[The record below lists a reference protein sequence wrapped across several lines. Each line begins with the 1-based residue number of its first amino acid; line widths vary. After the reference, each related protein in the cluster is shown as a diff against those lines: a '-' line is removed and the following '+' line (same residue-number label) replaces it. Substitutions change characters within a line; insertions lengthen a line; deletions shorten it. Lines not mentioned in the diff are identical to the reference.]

1 MSLRG
6 EDALI
11 AAMDYTKQSLEGAG
25 ALKGEK
31 GDKGEDGISPIAT
44 VSKTDNVT
52 NVSISDK
59 FGTTEAEILDG
70 KDGVSPTVVIGG
82 NGNWFINGE
91 DTGVSAKG
99 LQGETGKGFQ
109 ITKQYSN
116 IDEMVSDT
124 EPANDS
130 EIVVVIDGEVGNF
143 YLRLT
148 GYIDPEGI
156 TDNYLP
162 IGSATEISSV
172 KGEKGDDGITPR
184 IDPIT
189 KRWFI
194 GEVDTGIL
202 AEGKDG
208 DSPTIGEN
216 GNWFIGG
223 IDSGIVAKGKDGRS
237 ILSITK
243 DDNENI
249 IVTYSDGT
257 TENIGKLEVDVQADF
272 LTSSG
277 FGKLRFYENKFQ
289 YYNEDLT
296 EWVDVEA
303 TADNPLIVDLAPQ
316 PMQKMFV
323 TFNVDENAYKL
334 TFKEPK
340 DTVVNGQ
347 MLVCVEGIKF
357 VRKLGSEPIDENDGT
372 LVLDYKRRY
381 FSNYNH
387 TSYLDKDLDAT
398 NGEHWYYKAFPYS
411 TNGIIANSSANVA
424 SAICKDYYL
433 YGFKLDQ
440 NESDPASM
448 ITYLEDCDN
457 AYYESAYMDY
467 NADIFRYG
475 DWEDAWFIR
484 DLKPVMLKY
493 DGTVDYELARHD
505 YALKKDGTT
514 SDVTN
519 TSYEG
524 NAMIGFPKVY
534 WKIID
539 NGNDTANIYFSNK
552 KVDDDFVCWSHIDNN
567 GNEIDYCYMPI
578 YNGYYDGT
586 RLRSISGQAPMYG
599 NIASVDIDYALANNI
614 SENTIWYIEVFSDRM
629 LVNLLLILIGKST
642 DTQTVFGTGN
652 NNSYISTS
660 NTGIKNSGTMDN
672 RGLFWGNQDNVS
684 GVKIFGIENWW
695 GNQWRRFAGWV
706 KNKTTNKIKLTYS
719 QIDGSTVNGYN
730 ITGDGYITL
739 NNYVVTGTSSGYINK
754 MTVKQN
760 FLMPSTTDGS
770 SSSYYTDGLW
780 FNNNAVSYAAGGGS
794 SSDDL
799 RCGAFAT
806 VVNTDV
812 SIALSWNTGA
822 SVSCKPLA
830 TT

>member
-1 MSLRG
+1 MRA
-6 EDALI
+6 EDALQL
-11 AAMDYTKQSLEGAG
+11 AKSYVKKSLAGAG

-52 NVSISDK
+52 TVSISDK
-59 FGTTEAEILDG
+59 FGTTEAKILDG

-109 ITKQYSN
+109 ITKQYGN

-130 EIVVVIDGEVGNF
+130 EVVVVIDGEVGNF

-162 IGSATEISSV
+162 IGSATEISSI

-194 GEVDTGIL
+194 GEVDTGVL

-223 IDSGIVAKGKDGRS
+223 IDTGIVAKGKDGRS

-277 FGKLRFYENKFQ
+277 FGKLRFYDSKFQ
-289 YYNEDLT
+289 YYNEDLM

-323 TFNVDENAYKL
+323 TFNVDEDAYKL

-387 TSYLDKDLDAT
+387 TSYLDKDLDANT
-398 NGEHWYYKAFPYS
+398 GEHWYYKAFPYS

-484 DLKPVMLKY
+484 NLKPCMLKY
-493 DGTVDYELARHD
+493 DGTVDYVLNKNE
-505 YALKKDGTT
+505 YSLKTNGTN
-514 SDVTN
+514 SDISN
-519 TSYEG
+519 TSYQG

-534 WKIID
+534 WKIVD
-539 NGNDTANIYFSNK
+539 NGDDTANIYFCNK

-578 YNGYYDGT
+578 YNGYSDGT
-586 RLRSISGQAPMYG
+586 RLRSLSGKIPIYSQTPTVEFSA
-599 NIASVDIDYALANNI
+599 AKANNLTNEI
-614 SENTIWYIEVFSDRM
+614 IWNVALFSDRQ
-629 LVNLLLILIGKST
+629 LINLLLLLIGKST
-642 DTQTVFGTGN
+642 DTQTVFGNGYITADATETN
-652 NNSYISTS
+652 NPRI
-660 NTGIKNSGTMDN
+660 NTGTMDSK
-672 RGLFWGNQDNVS
+672 GLFWGSNAMTS
-684 GVKIFGIENWW
+684 GVKVFGMENYW
-695 GNQWRRFAGWV
+695 GNQWQRIAGYINDKGV
-706 KNKTTNKIKLTYS
+706 QKIKLTYG
-719 QIDGSTVNGYN
+719 QFDGSTVDGYN
-730 ITGDGYITL
+730 INGDGYIELSEYDVSDIQTAQ
-739 NNYVVTGTSSGYINK
+739 YISK
-754 MTVKQN
+754 MNLFSFGLLPKSTKGS
-760 FLMPSTTDGS
+760 STT
-770 SSSYYTDGLW
+770 YFTDVAMIDVKYRCLMI
-780 FNNNAVSYAAGGGS
+780 VSGRAGYKNY
-794 SSDDL
+794 
-799 RCGAFAT
+799 CGALCTNASVT
-806 VVNTDV
+806 NTMGTW
-812 SIALSWNTGA
+812 SLGA

-830 TT
+830 PTT

>member
-11 AAMDYTKQSLEGAG
+11 AAMDYTKQSLAGAG

-52 NVSISDK
+52 TVSISDK

-130 EIVVVIDGEVGNF
+130 EVVVVIDGEVGNF

-162 IGSATEISSV
+162 IGSATEISSI

-194 GEVDTGIL
+194 GEVDTGVF

-223 IDSGIVAKGKDGRS
+223 IDTGIVAKGKDGRS

-243 DDNENI
+243 DNNENI

-277 FGKLRFYENKFQ
+277 FGNLRFTDNKFQ
-289 YYNEDLT
+289 YYDKNSSD
-296 EWVDVEA
+296 WVDTQV
-303 TADNPLIVDLAPQ
+303 TPDNVYITNVSPQ
-316 PMQKMFV
+316 PMKNFFAECV
-323 TFNVDENAYKL
+323 PDTLNVNLYIE
-334 TFKEPK
+334 EPN
-340 DTVVNGQ
+340 DTVIDKQVF
-347 MLVCVEGIKF
+347 CIVEKVIIR
-357 VRKLGSEPIDENDGT
+357 RKKDSVPTDENDGDFVLEIHRKDFGSYKKIPYT
-372 LVLDYKRRY
+372 DIVENPLVG
-381 FSNYNH
+381 
-387 TSYLDKDLDAT
+387 DKY
-398 NGEHWYYKAFPYS
+398 YYKAFPIS
-411 TNGIIANSSANVA
+411 NTGFVANITDNETMCII
-424 SAICKDYYL
+424 KDYYL

-448 ITYLEDCDN
+448 ISYIADN
-457 AYYESAYMDY
+457 SSYRSAYMDY
-467 NADIFRYG
+467 DTDTFNYG
-475 DWEDAWFIR
+475 SWENAWFIR
-484 DLKPVMLKY
+484 DLKPCMLNY
-493 DGTVDYELARHD
+493 DGTVAYELSKSN
-505 YALKKDGTT
+505 YSLKADGTA
-514 SDVTN
+514 SDIADDTF
-519 TSYEG
+519 TG

-534 WKIID
+534 WKIVD
-539 NGNDTANIYFSNK
+539 NGDNTANIYFSNK

-578 YNGYYDGT
+578 YNGYSDGT
-586 RLRSISGQAPMYG
+586 RLRSLSGKIPIYSQTPTVEFSA
-599 NIASVDIDYALANNI
+599 AKANNLT
-614 SENTIWYIEVFSDRM
+614 SDTIWNIGLFSDRQ
-629 LVNLLLILIGKST
+629 LINLLLILIGKST
-642 DTQTVFGTGN
+642 DTQTIFGNGYVTKDATETN
-652 NNSYISTS
+652 KPRI
-660 NTGIKNSGTMDN
+660 NTGTMDSQ
-672 RGLFWGNQDNVS
+672 GLFWGSNTMTS
-684 GVKIFGIENWW
+684 GVKVFGMENYW
-695 GNQWRRFAGWV
+695 GNQWQRIAGYV
-706 KNKTTNKIKLTYS
+706 NAKGVQKIKLTYGQS
-719 QIDGSTVNGYN
+719 DGSSVNGYN
-730 ITGDGYITL
+730 MDG
-739 NNYVVTGTSSGYINK
+739 SGYIEFSEYDTSNIQTAQYISEMYPFSFGLLPK
-754 MTVKQN
+754 LTN
-760 FLMPSTTDGS
+760 GSSTT
-770 SSSYYTDGLW
+770 YFTD
-780 FNNNAVSYAAGGGS
+780 NAYIDRNYNCVLIVGGRAGYAYS
-794 SSDDL
+794 
-799 RCGAFAT
+799 CGALCTNAS
-806 VVNTDV
+806 VINTMGTW
-812 SIALSWNTGA
+812 SLGA